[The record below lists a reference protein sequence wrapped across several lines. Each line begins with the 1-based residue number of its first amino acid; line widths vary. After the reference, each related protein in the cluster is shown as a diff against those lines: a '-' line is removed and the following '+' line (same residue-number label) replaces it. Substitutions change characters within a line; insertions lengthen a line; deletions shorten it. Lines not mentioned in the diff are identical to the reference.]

1 MNLPETRRVMKI
13 AMGKNMKDYLAMEKQ
28 IIKDTLVYLKNL
40 QTEVRNAMITADGF
54 DLAHLNSINAE
65 INSAL
70 IRFQNK
76 LITTV
81 KAGQLSAW
89 DLGIRSVDDPLL
101 AAQINSALPL
111 LSDTQLVM
119 FQNYSTDLITGITN
133 DARQRIRNEIQLSIV
148 GDKNIYDTAKSID
161 RLIGTKDEV
170 GVTAKAVKIARTEL
184 GRVNA
189 AGSQLRMEQAA
200 EQVPSMKKQWIT
212 GNNPRDT
219 HKASDG
225 QVVDV
230 DEPFIVGGYEAMYPR
245 DPGLLPEECVNC
257 NCISVPY
264 FEEAPE

>member
-13 AMGKNMKDYLAMEKQ
+13 AMEKNMKDYLAMDKQ
-28 IIKDTLVYLKNL
+28 IIKDTISYLKNL
-40 QTEVRNAMITADGF
+40 QSEVRSAMISADGF

-81 KAGQLSAW
+81 KAGQVSSW
-89 DLGIRSVDDPLL
+89 DLGIRAVDDPLL
-101 AAQINSALPL
+101 AAQIHSALPL

-119 FQNYSTDLITGITN
+119 FQNFSVDLITGITN
-133 DARQRIRNEIQLSIV
+133 DARQSIRNQIQLSMV
-148 GDKNIYDTAKSID
+148 GDKNIYDTAKIID
-161 RLIGTKDEV
+161 RIIGTKDEV

-189 AGSQLRMEQAA
+189 AGSQLRMEQAK
-200 EQVPSMKKQWIT
+200 EQVPSMKKQWVT

-219 HKASDG
+219 HKAADG
-225 QVVDV
+225 QVVEV
-230 DEPFIVGGYEAMYPR
+230 DEPFMVGGYEADYPR
-245 DPGLLPEECVNC
+245 DPGLPAEEVVNC
-257 NCISVPY
+257 NCIHVPF